1 MASATESQQKYLNM
15 AELYTGK
22 AAQCYSLNLWS
33 EAANH
38 FGSAMESLLRIR
50 YGTSGKLNDLVKK
63 FDGDALFNNMIMH
76 DGASPQC
83 TTCFADRARILRNS
97 VHPECWVEATQR
109 DVDDTSML
117 VVLIYHTLVKCSS
130 KVADFEESPDS
141 VLQGLEATGKLSGGV
156 ITEEDGVPST

>member
-1 MASATESQQKYLNM
+1 MQPATESEQKYLDM

-22 AAQCYSLNLWS
+22 AAQCYALGLWS

-50 YGTSGKLNDLVKK
+50 YGKSGKLNDLVRK
-63 FDGDALFNNMIMH
+63 FDEDALFNNMIMH

-97 VHPECWVEATQR
+97 VHPECWVQATQK

-117 VVLIYHTLVKCSS
+117 VLLIYHTLVQCSS
-130 KVADFEESPDS
+130 KVAEFQESPNS
-141 VLQGLEATGKLSGGV
+141 VLKGLEATSKLPLSLTAPENGG
-156 ITEEDGVPST
+156 